1 MPETDRRSRWE
12 YRTVAIDMTT
22 DPDDGLNKQA
32 RMAGSFSRRLP
43 SKIGGLG
50 IPSSGTISGARLRLS
65 TRAPVPRSW
74 VDQDRCPTSDN
85 EQPPESVGGIGSV
98 VISQFKERL

>member
-1 MPETDRRSRWE
+1 MPGTDRRSRWE
-12 YRTVAIDMTT
+12 STALWRSIATT

-50 IPSSGTISGARLRLS
+50 IPRPALFPGEAVCLS

-85 EQPPESVGGIGSV
+85 EQTTRIGYARKRRHA
-98 VISQFKERL
+98 SQSI